1 MMELSEIRGRDDRQ
15 LQLDLQELR
24 KEYFT
29 LRFRGFS
36 EGVANTSRFRHIKR
50 SVARILTVLGE
61 RERTAGG
68 EDGGD
73 VAAAVAGAPAGGSRA
88 KSAQGSKANK
98 AKSAGAKTSKQ
109 KATKKASN
117 KTAGA

>member
-50 SVARILTVLGE
+50 TVARILTVLGE
-61 RERTAGG
+61 RERTAAGAA
-68 EDGGD
+68 GGD
-73 VAAAVAGAPAGGSRA
+73 DSGEMAAAVASAPAGGGR
-88 KSAQGSKANK
+88 
-98 AKSAGAKTSKQ
+98 AKSAGAKAPQ
-109 KATKKASN
+109 PKASKKASKK